1 MACELWED
9 KPTHQV
15 GVKDMC
21 RCQFVGFPSGTSEL
35 ETASGI
41 LPPTRAASWQHDN
54 DAVIVCIT
62 LAYHVNLL
70 LQHRHLEKKQN
81 YYRFWFIALLCYHT
95 PPCKCNHASCD
106 ARMVVQHRHL
116 LSCLLVFYLGLSV
129 VAPFSK
135 ATSARTAG
143 AFVVMEMWC

>member
-1 MACELWED
+1 VANSPFGTLVLKKTAMSTSVRQYFQ
-9 KPTHQV
+9 THQV
-15 GVKDMC
+15 GMKDMC

-41 LPPTRAASWQHDN
+41 LPTTRAASWQHDN

-70 LQHRHLEKKQN
+70 LQHQ
-81 YYRFWFIALLCYHT
+81 
-95 PPCKCNHASCD
+95 
-106 ARMVVQHRHL
+106 HL